1 MNIILVLLA
10 TACAALPLFAQALA
24 LQIAAPLGVAL
35 IGLGAAWRAR
45 RAARPEPDPAGDTT
59 AGADAHPTG
68 TLAPLLTGVLPVWLH
83 HVGEVKQQ
91 TEDAINQLA
100 RSFSSITERF
110 EVAGFKGVGDV
121 AGQRPDT
128 TITLLTLCERQLQ
141 PVVSSM
147 TSILDSK
154 GALVQSV
161 HALSQATI
169 ELQNMG
175 SGISHIAAQTNL
187 LAINAAIEAAR
198 VGVAGRGF
206 NVIAQ
211 EIRSLS
217 QESARTGKLITDRIA
232 QVTTIMKATVEAAA
246 RASEHDKSAI
256 ELSGSVIED
265 VLTHVRALSVEADEM
280 LGHGNVIRSEVESL
294 MVSLQ
299 FQDRVSQMISV
310 IDADIRRLEDVIE
323 TDQAVPDPAS
333 WLSDLQGHYTMNDQR
348 THPARAGAGAPAPA
362 PAAQGV
368 EFF

>member
-1 MNIILVLLA
+1 MNAILVLLA
-10 TACAALPLFAQALA
+10 TACAALPLLVHAGA
-24 LQIAAPLGVAL
+24 LQAAAPLGVAV
-35 IGLGAAWRAR
+35 IGAWAAWRVH
-45 RAARPEPDPAGDTT
+45 RAARAGSQTLADPT
-59 AGADAHPTG
+59 AGIDPRPVEN
-68 TLAPLLTGVLPVWLH
+68 LPPLLTGVLPVWAQ

-110 EVAGFKGVGDV
+110 EVAGFKGVNDV
-121 AGQRPDT
+121 PGKGPDT
-128 TITLLTLCERQLQ
+128 TISLLTLCERQLQ

-161 HALSQATI
+161 HELSQATI
-169 ELQNMG
+169 ELQSMG

-206 NVIAQ
+206 NVIAK

-217 QESARTGKLITDRIA
+217 QESAQTGKLITERIA
-232 QVTTIMKATVEAAA
+232 QVTTIMKTTVEAAA

-310 IDADIRRLEDVIE
+310 IDADIRRLEEVVQNDL
-323 TDQAVPDPAS
+323 AVPDPAD
-333 WLSDLQGHYTMNDQR
+333 WLVELQSRYTMNDQR
-348 THPARAGAGAPAPA
+348 DNHAPGIAGSPAKAS
-362 PAAQGV
+362 AAQGV